1 MKTLNS
7 YITESNEVRMY
18 MGPWPE
24 KNWDGG
30 WITTDSKTASEY
42 SKYQESQVKKN
53 MGTCPDKADPKGL
66 LKGVKNISGE
76 SRNAYNVRV
85 VFDKNHESAKW
96 GSTLASIVFVDDNME
111 YEAYKKLQNKYPL
124 DRYYIVG
131 GEVRKDTFYMA
142 LS

>member
-1 MKTLNS
+1 
-7 YITESNEVRMY
+7 
-18 MGPWPE
+18 
-24 KNWDGG
+24 
-30 WITTDSKTASEY
+30 
-42 SKYQESQVKKN
+42 

-66 LKGVKNISGE
+66 LKGIKNISGE
-76 SRNAYNVRV
+76 SRNTYNVRV

-96 GSTLASIVFVDDNME
+96 GSTLASIVFVDDDME

>member
-42 SKYQESQVKKN
+42 RKYQESQVKKN

-76 SRNAYNVRV
+76 SRNAYNIRV

-96 GSTLASIVFVDDNME
+96 GSTLASIVFVDDDMKFE
-111 YEAYKKLQNKYPL
+111 TYEKLKDKYPL

-131 GEVRKDTFYMA
+131 GEVRKNTFYMA

>member
-1 MKTLNS
+1 
-7 YITESNEVRMY
+7 
-18 MGPWPE
+18 
-24 KNWDGG
+24 
-30 WITTDSKTASEY
+30 
-42 SKYQESQVKKN
+42 

-96 GSTLASIVFVDDNME
+96 GSTLASIVFVDDDME
-111 YEAYKKLQNKYPL
+111 YEAYKKLQDKYPL